1 MTLSTVVLPKTFAT
15 IWRTNN
21 ESYNRRATV
30 RSSTNTA
37 DRWRRQTQSFWDA
50 SGRGAVAGLP
60 AVGNV
65 IGVWPTCQTSQPNVR
80 NASGTTIVGPETVG
94 YVLKCGRCT
103 VHFHNSHAE
112 ACSHKYDDYSPARHT
127 YLASRLTVINEAVPP
142 GRDLPIAHRAGW
154 PLRVFLMRIPRTRNF
169 W

>member
-1 MTLSTVVLPKTFAT
+1 MLPKTFAT
-15 IWRTNN
+15 IWRSNN
-21 ESYNRRATV
+21 ETYNRRAAV
-30 RSSTNTA
+30 HSSTNTA
-37 DRWRRQTQSFWDA
+37 GRWRRQTKSFWDA
-50 SGRGAVAGLP
+50 SGRRAVACLP
-60 AVGNV
+60 AAGSV
-65 IGVWPTCQTSQPNVR
+65 IAVRPTCQTSQPNVR
-80 NASGTTIVGPETVG
+80 NTSRMTIVGPETVSSA
-94 YVLKCGRCT
+94 LHWGRCT

-112 ACSHKYDDYSPARHT
+112 ACSHKYGDYTHARHT